1 MAAAAI
7 AATTAGPVQAGAIE
21 QTVEACRDRLKQLT
35 VWARAEQGLGTVE
48 SAEAQAVADNSS
60 RLRASGVDGHHNAS
74 VIGVLRIDRPCDVS
88 FEAFLRSSAGH
99 GRAILRDSTCGMG
112 WGVVPDA
119 AGAYL
124 FIAGDFID
132 VGPEACVLDE
142 GAPAEWPPVHRE
154 AIRVA
159 GRDRYQTAAR
169 LAERVFDPG
178 VKAVFL
184 ATGEDYPDAL
194 AAGPAAAKLDGP
206 VLLTKKAELPEA
218 TVREL
223 ARLRPGMIVVVGGP
237 DVVSPAVEA
246 ALRRYSA
253 TVRRVA
259 GADRYETAAKVSAE
273 FFDPGVA
280 ALYVATGEDFPDALA
295 AGAAAAK
302 RGGPVLLTRKDA
314 LPASTDAELGRL
326 RPEWTVIV
334 GGDGAVSPVT
344 QWRVGLAA
352 HGGRSGAA
360 GASGADRYETAVAV
374 IEKVSGETWYDAMF
388 IATGEDYPDALT
400 AGPAAA
406 AANGHL
412 LLTRRGSMPE
422 VVADE
427 LRRLQAR
434 PVVVVGG
441 AGAVS
446 DRVKGAVD
454 GHVAATFAGW
464 SKDWTGE

>member
-1 MAAAAI
+1 VAAAAI
-7 AATTAGPVQAGAIE
+7 TATTARPVEAAAIE

-35 VWARAEQGLGTVE
+35 VWARAEQGSGTVE
-48 SAEAQAVADNSS
+48 SAEAQAVADKSA
-60 RLRASGVDGHHNAS
+60 RLNASGVDGHHNAS

-99 GRAILRDSTCGMG
+99 GKAILRDSTCGMG

-124 FIAGDFID
+124 YIAGDFID
-132 VGPEACVLDE
+132 VGPEACALDE
-142 GAPAEWPPVHRE
+142 TVLADWPPVHRD
-154 AIRVA
+154 AARVS
-159 GRDRYQTAAR
+159 GRDRYETAAR

-194 AAGPAAAKLDGP
+194 AAGPAAAKLGGP
-206 VLLTKKAELPEA
+206 VLLTEKAELPEA
-218 TVREL
+218 TVAEL
-223 ARLRPGMIVVVGGP
+223 TRLKPGMIVVVGGP

-259 GADRYETAAKVSAE
+259 GADRYETAARVSAE

-302 RGGPVLLTRKDA
+302 RGGPVLLTKKDA
-314 LPASTDAELGRL
+314 LPASTEAELKRL
-326 RPEWTVIV
+326 RSEWPVVV
-334 GGDGAVSPVT
+334 GGDGAVSPT
-344 QWRVGLAA
+344 TYWYIGYAARGSLA
-352 HGGRSGAA
+352 GAA
-360 GASGADRYETAVAV
+360 GASGADRYETAADVVGQVA
-374 IEKVSGETWYDAMF
+374 SDAGYDVMYV
-388 IATGEDYPDALT
+388 ATGEDYPDALA

-412 LLTRRGSMPE
+412 LLTRRGSMPK

-427 LRRLQAR
+427 LRRLKAR

-441 AGAVS
+441 TGAVS
-446 DRVKGAVD
+446 EQVKKAVD

>member
-1 MAAAAI
+1 VAAAAI
-7 AATTAGPVQAGAIE
+7 AATTAGPVQAAAIE
-21 QTVEACRDRLKQLT
+21 QTVESCRDRLKQLT

-48 SAEAQAVADNSS
+48 SEEAQAVADNSA
-60 RLRASGVDGHHNAS
+60 RLRASGVDGHHQAS
-74 VIGVLRIDRPCDVS
+74 VISAPGADGPCDVT
-88 FEAFLRSSAGH
+88 FESLLRSPPH
-99 GRAILRDSTCGMG
+99 RRWVLRPDHCGMG
-112 WGVVPDA
+112 WGVVPDK
-119 AGAYL
+119 AGSAL
-124 FIAGDFID
+124 FISGDFID
-132 VGPEACVLDE
+132 VGPEACILDE
-142 GAPAEWPPVHRE
+142 TVLAEWPPVP
-154 AIRVA
+154 RVA
-159 GRDRYQTAAR
+159 ARVSGRDRYETTAR
-169 LAERVFDPG
+169 LSERVFDPG

-194 AAGPAAAKLDGP
+194 AAGPAAAKLGGP
-206 VLLTKKAELPEA
+206 VLLTEKAELPEA

-223 ARLRPGMIVVVGGP
+223 TRLKPGMIVVVGGP

-253 TVRRVA
+253 TIRRVA
-259 GADRYETAAKVSAE
+259 GADRYETAARVSAA

-314 LPASTDAELGRL
+314 LPASTEAELKRL
-326 RPEWTVIV
+326 RSEWPVVV
-334 GGDGAVSPVT
+334 GGDGAVSPT
-344 QWRVGLAA
+344 TYWYIGYAARGSLA
-352 HGGRSGAA
+352 GAA
-360 GASGADRYETAVAV
+360 GASGADRYETAADVVGQVA
-374 IEKVSGETWYDAMF
+374 SNLGYDVMYV
-388 IATGEDYPDALT
+388 ATGEDYPDALA

-412 LLTRRGSMPE
+412 LLTRRGSMPK

-446 DRVKGAVD
+446 ERVKKAVD

>member
-1 MAAAAI
+1 
-7 AATTAGPVQAGAIE
+7 
-21 QTVEACRDRLKQLT
+21 
-35 VWARAEQGLGTVE
+35 
-48 SAEAQAVADNSS
+48 
-60 RLRASGVDGHHNAS
+60 
-74 VIGVLRIDRPCDVS
+74 
-88 FEAFLRSSAGH
+88 
-99 GRAILRDSTCGMG
+99 
-112 WGVVPDA
+112 
-119 AGAYL
+119 
-124 FIAGDFID
+124 
-132 VGPEACVLDE
+132 
-142 GAPAEWPPVHRE
+142 
-154 AIRVA
+154 
-159 GRDRYQTAAR
+159 
-169 LAERVFDPG
+169 
-178 VKAVFL
+178 
-184 ATGEDYPDAL
+184 
-194 AAGPAAAKLDGP
+194 
-206 VLLTKKAELPEA
+206 
-218 TVREL
+218 
-223 ARLRPGMIVVVGGP
+223 
-237 DVVSPAVEA
+237 VSPAVEA

-314 LPASTDAELGRL
+314 LPPSTDAELGRL

-360 GASGADRYETAVAV
+360 GASGADRYETAADVVGQVA
-374 IEKVSGETWYDAMF
+374 SNLGYDVMYV
-388 IATGEDYPDALT
+388 ATGEDFPGALA

-441 AGAVS
+441 SGAVS
-446 DRVKGAVD
+446 DRVKKAVD

-464 SKDWTGE
+464 SKDWVSE